1 MNIRFEKA
9 TFDHKDAIFGWL
21 NQPHMQEFWD
31 NSPEHREDILNFM
44 SGRVTPSSYH
54 SGLFDYWVGS
64 IDDSPYCLV
73 MTYEEHKDDDEAPEP
88 FKPYLS
94 DPGETYSLD
103 FGIGNPTFVG
113 KGLAA
118 PTLKAFTDFFSKE
131 IDPRTKR
138 FLIDPGTHNPRAIH
152 VYQKAG
158 FKIVSEFVQ
167 EGGYFDQG
175 TGVLMM
181 KEV

>member
-1 MNIRFEKA
+1 MNIHFKKA
-9 TFDHKDAIFGWL
+9 TLDQKDTIFGWL
-21 NQPHMQEFWD
+21 DEPHMQEFWD

-44 SGRVTPSSYH
+44 DGRVTPSSYH
-54 SGLFDYWVGS
+54 GGLFDYWVGS
-64 IDDSPYCLV
+64 IDGKPYCLV
-73 MTYEEHKDDDEAPEP
+73 MTHEEHAGDEQAPEP

-103 FGIGNPTFVG
+103 FGIGNPDFVG

-118 PTLKAFTDFFSKE
+118 PTLKAFMDFLAQD

-138 FLIDPGTHNPRAIH
+138 FLIDPGTNNPRAVH

-158 FKIVSEFVQ
+158 FKIVSKFKQ

-175 TGVLMM
+175 TGVLMF
-181 KEV
+181 KEL

>member
-1 MNIRFEKA
+1 MNIHFEKA
-9 TFDHKDAIFGWL
+9 SIEHKDTIFGWL
-21 NQPHMQEFWD
+21 DEPHMQEFWD

-54 SGLFDYWVGS
+54 GGLYDYWVGI
-64 IDDSPYCLV
+64 IDGTPYCLV
-73 MTYEEHKDDDEAPEP
+73 MTHEEHIGDQDAPEP

-94 DPGETYSLD
+94 EPGETYSLD
-103 FGIGNPTFVG
+103 FGIGNHEFLG
-113 KGLAA
+113 KSLAA
-118 PTLKAFTDFFSKE
+118 PTLNAFMDFFAKD

-158 FKIVSEFVQ
+158 FKIVREFAQ
-167 EGGYFDQG
+167 EGGYFDHGQ
-175 TGVLMM
+175 GVLML